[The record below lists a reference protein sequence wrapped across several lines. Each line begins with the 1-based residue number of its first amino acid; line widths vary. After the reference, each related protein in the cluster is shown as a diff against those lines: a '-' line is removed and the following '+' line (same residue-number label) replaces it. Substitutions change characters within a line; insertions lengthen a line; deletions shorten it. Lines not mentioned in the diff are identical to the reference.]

1 MISINPI
8 IPKSGFLTDNNIILA
23 TDFYELTMSAGYFQ
37 YNLENSIDDQNDIST
52 FEIFVRKLPR
62 NRNYLIFAGLEQVIH
77 YLKNARFN
85 ERTIEYF
92 RSREDFN
99 NINPKFFDEYLP
111 NFKFDLDVWSIPEGQ
126 FFFPNEPI
134 MRIEGPTIQAQLAE
148 TYILNVIT
156 YQTAV
161 ASKASRI
168 RNVSGNRI
176 ILDFGTRRSH
186 SPLAG
191 IYAARASYIA
201 GFNGT
206 SNCVA
211 DLELGIKASG
221 TMAHSWVQRFPTEL
235 ESFKAFYKIY
245 GKNSILLIDTYDIK
259 KGTLNACKTAK
270 DIKGVRIDSGDLA
283 ENSKIVRK
291 ILDENGLKNAIIT
304 LSSDLNEHKI
314 KDLIE
319 KGAPA
324 DAFGVGTE
332 MVTSRD
338 DPVVNSVYKL
348 IQHNGIPKIK
358 ISEGKI
364 TYPGKKQVYR
374 VYDENGKFTKD
385 ILMLKNETSPEET
398 EPIMIPIMKKG
409 KLIYELPAL
418 DEIQQFYFKNMEK
431 LPEEY
436 KKLEQLNLFRLK
448 LSNGIKELTQKLKN
462 QY

>member
-1 MISINPI
+1 MISIN
-8 IPKSGFLTDNNIILA
+8 PKSGFLTDNNIILA

-52 FEIFVRKLPR
+52 FEVFVRKLPR

-77 YLKNARFN
+77 YLQNARFN

-92 RSREDFN
+92 RSREDFK
-99 NINPKFFDEYLP
+99 NINPKFFGEYLP

-191 IYAARASYIA
+191 VYAARASYIA

-259 KGTLNACKTAK
+259 NGALNACKTAK
-270 DIKGVRIDSGDLA
+270 DIRGVRIDSGDLV

-385 ILMLKNETSPEET
+385 ILMLENETSLDKS
-398 EPIMIPIMKKG
+398 EPLMIPIMKRG
-409 KLIYELPAL
+409 ELIYDFPSL
-418 DEIQQFYFKNMEK
+418 DETQQFYFKNMEK
-431 LPEEY
+431 LSEEY

>member
-1 MISINPI
+1 MIN
-8 IPKSGFLTDNNIILA
+8 PKSGFLTDNNIILA
-23 TDFYELTMSAGYFQ
+23 TDFYELTMCAGYFQ
-37 YNLENSIDDQNDIST
+37 YNLENSIDDQNDTST
-52 FEIFVRKLPR
+52 FELFVRKLPR

-77 YLKNARFN
+77 YLQNARFN
-85 ERTIEYF
+85 ERMIEYF
-92 RSREDFN
+92 RSREVFK

-134 MRIEGPTIQAQLAE
+134 MRIEGPTFQAQLAE

-156 YQTAV
+156 YQTVV

-168 RNVSGNRI
+168 RNIAGNRI
-176 ILDFGTRRSH
+176 IVDFGTRRSH

-191 IYAARASYIA
+191 VYAARASYIA

-245 GKNSILLIDTYDIK
+245 GKNSILLIDTYDIEN
-259 KGTLNACKTAK
+259 GALNACKTSK
-270 DIKGVRIDSGDLA
+270 DIRGVRIDSGDLV

-304 LSSDLNEHKI
+304 LSSDLNEYKI

-358 ISEGKI
+358 ISKGRI

-374 VYDENGKFTKD
+374 VYNENGKFVKD
-385 ILMLKNETSPEET
+385 ILMLENETPPEDT
-398 EPIMIPIMKKG
+398 EPFLIPIMKKG

-418 DEIQQFYFKNMEK
+418 DEIQQFYYKNIEK
-431 LPEEY
+431 LPDKY
-436 KKLEQLNLFRLK
+436 KKLEQLDLFKLELSKGIENLTKK
-448 LSNGIKELTQKLKN
+448 LMK

>member
-1 MISINPI
+1 MISIT
-8 IPKSGFLTDNNIILA
+8 PKSGFLTDNNIILA

-52 FEIFVRKLPR
+52 FELFVRKLPR

-77 YLKNARFN
+77 YLQNARFN

-92 RSREDFN
+92 RSREVFK
-99 NINPKFFDEYLP
+99 NIDPKFFEEYLP

-156 YQTAV
+156 YQTVV

-168 RNVSGNRI
+168 RNIAGNRI
-176 ILDFGTRRSH
+176 IVDFGTRRSH

-191 IYAARASYIA
+191 VYAARASYIA

-221 TMAHSWVQRFPTEL
+221 TMAHSWIQRFPTEL
-235 ESFKAFYKIY
+235 ESFKTFYKIY

-259 KGTLNACKTAK
+259 NGALNACKTSK
-270 DIKGVRIDSGDLA
+270 DIRGVRIDSGDLV

-291 ILDENGLKNAIIT
+291 ILDENGLKSAIIT

-374 VYDENGKFTKD
+374 VYDENGKFVKD
-385 ILMLKNETSPEET
+385 ILMLENETPPDKFEPFLA
-398 EPIMIPIMKKG
+398 PIMRKG
-409 KLIYELPAL
+409 ELIYDLPSL
-418 DEIQQFYFKNMEK
+418 DKIQQFYFKNMKK

-436 KKLEQLNLFRLK
+436 KKLEQLNLFRLE

-462 QY
+462 Q

>member
-1 MISINPI
+1 MISIN
-8 IPKSGFLTDNNIILA
+8 PKSGFLTDNNIILA

-52 FEIFVRKLPR
+52 FEVFVRKLPR

-77 YLKNARFN
+77 YLQNARFN

-92 RSREDFN
+92 RSREDFK

-176 ILDFGTRRSH
+176 IVDFGARRSH

-191 IYAARASYIA
+191 VYAARASYIA
-201 GFNGT
+201 GLNGT
-206 SNCVA
+206 SNCLA
-211 DLELGIKASG
+211 DLELGIRASG
-221 TMAHSWVQRFPTEL
+221 TMAHSWVQRFANEL
-235 ESFKAFYKIY
+235 ESFKEFYKLY
-245 GKNSILLIDTYDIK
+245 GRNSILLIDTYDIK
-259 KGTLNACKTAK
+259 NGALNACKTAK
-270 DIKGVRIDSGDLA
+270 DIKGVRIDSGDLV

-304 LSSDLNEHKI
+304 LSSDLNEYKI
-314 KDLIE
+314 KEIID
-319 KGAPA
+319 KGTPVN
-324 DAFGVGTE
+324 AFGVGTE

-374 VYDENGKFTKD
+374 KYDENGKFTID
-385 ILMLKNETSPEET
+385 ILMLENETPPKES
-398 EPIMIPIMKKG
+398 EPIMTPIMRKG
-409 KLIYELPAL
+409 ELIYDLPSL
-418 DEIQQFYFKNMEK
+418 DKIQQFYYKNMEK

-436 KKLEQLNLFRLK
+436 KKLEPLNLFRLE
-448 LSNGIKELTQKLKN
+448 LSNGIKDLTQKLKN
-462 QY
+462 Q

>member
-1 MISINPI
+1 
-8 IPKSGFLTDNNIILA
+8 
-23 TDFYELTMSAGYFQ
+23 MSAGYFQ

-52 FEIFVRKLPR
+52 FEVFVRKLPR

-77 YLKNARFN
+77 YLQNARFN

-92 RSREDFN
+92 RSREDFK

-111 NFKFDLDVWSIPEGQ
+111 NFKFDLDVRSIPEGQ

-191 IYAARASYIA
+191 VYAARASYIA
-201 GFNGT
+201 GLNGT

-211 DLELGIKASG
+211 DLELGIRASG
-221 TMAHSWVQRFPTEL
+221 TMAHSWVQRFADEL
-235 ESFKAFYKIY
+235 ESFKVFYKIY

-259 KGTLNACKTAK
+259 KGTLNACKTAM
-270 DIKGVRIDSGDLA
+270 DIRGVRIDSGDLV

-338 DPVVNSVYKL
+338 DPVVDSVYKL
-348 IQHNGIPKIK
+348 IQHNRIPKIK
-358 ISEGKI
+358 ISKGKI

-385 ILMLKNETSPEET
+385 ILMLENETPAEES
-398 EPIMIPIMKKG
+398 EPIMILIMKKG
-409 KLIYELPAL
+409 ELIYDLPSL
-418 DEIQQFYFKNMEK
+418 DEIQQFYYKNMEK

-436 KKLEQLNLFRLK
+436 KKLEQLNLFRLE